1 MPTTGTCCR
10 QTRLGAFTDQIALK
24 LGKRAKAVEDQLAC
38 TGGSVDVLPQTLEAN
53 PTLGKC
59 GDGLDEVLQGMAVPI

>member
-24 LGKRAKAVEDQLAC
+24 LGKRAKDVEDQLAC
-38 TGGSVDVLPQTLEAN
+38 AGSSVDVLPQTLEAI
-53 PTLGKC
+53 PRS
-59 GDGLDEVLQGMAVPI
+59 